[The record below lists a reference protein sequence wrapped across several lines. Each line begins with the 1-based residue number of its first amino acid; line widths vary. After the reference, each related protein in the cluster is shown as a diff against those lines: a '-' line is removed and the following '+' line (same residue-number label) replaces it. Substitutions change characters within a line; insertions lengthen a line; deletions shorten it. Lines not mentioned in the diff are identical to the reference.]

1 MKNEIKYTKNAAA
14 EHIRSF
20 GQYFTRYEVADFMC
34 AWTCKGARTVLDPAV
49 GNSVFF
55 KFAEKYNSDCRLT
68 GFEIDSEILG
78 YFGNPTNADIINDN
92 YLLSD
97 WDNKYDAIVCN
108 PPYNRFQAVCNRNE
122 ILDAIYSHTGEK
134 YSGYTNLYILFLLK
148 SIFQLSDKGK
158 LAYIIPSEFLNSK
171 YGTAVKKLLI
181 DQRLLRAIINF
192 EKDNEMFF
200 NAVTTCCILL
210 LDHEKKDYVSFY
222 NLQSIS
228 DLSLELLAD
237 EKSHAIRIGYDRLSA
252 SEKWRSLIKQEDTNN
267 FRNLVQLSRFC
278 SISRGIATG
287 ANGFFCFSQSKAR
300 ENKIPEQ
307 CLQKCICRSADIK
320 SPFFTSCD
328 FEELAKNDKAVY
340 LLDVSS
346 KDYEVIKE
354 YIEAGQN
361 IGINKK
367 HLPSRRI
374 PWYSMEQ
381 KAVAPIWVSSACRDG
396 IKFVR
401 NLAKIKSLTTFH
413 SVFINKEFAEE
424 VEVIF
429 CYFLTPVA
437 QRIIRENRKQL
448 GNGLEKFQPND
459 LNSANM
465 LDISIIA
472 DNDREKIIKIYND
485 MVENYRSFLVDELNA
500 IFLTY
505 LQ

>member
-1 MKNEIKYTKNAAA
+1 MNDEKNYTKNAAA
-14 EHIRSF
+14 AHIKSF
-20 GQYFTRYEVADFMC
+20 GQYFTKYEVADFMC
-34 AWTCKGARTVLDPAV
+34 AWACKNAKTMLDPAV

-55 KFAEKYNSDCRLT
+55 KSAKKYNADCWLT
-68 GFEIDSEILG
+68 GYEIDSEILG
-78 YFGNPTNADIINDN
+78 YFGNPTNAEIINDN

-97 WDNKYDAIVCN
+97 WERKYDAIVCN

-122 ILDAIYSHTGEK
+122 ILDVIYSHTGEK

-171 YGTAVKKLLI
+171 YGTAVKQLLI
-181 DQRLLRAIINF
+181 DQKLLRAIINF
-192 EKDNEMFF
+192 ENDNEMFF
-200 NAVTTCCILL
+200 NATTTCCVLL
-210 LDHEKKDYVSFY
+210 LDREVKDYACFY
-222 NLQSIS
+222 NLQSIN
-228 DLSLELLAD
+228 DLSLDLLSD
-237 EKSHAIRIGYDRLSA
+237 EKSRAIRISYKRLSA
-252 SEKWRSLIKQEDTNN
+252 SEKWRSLIKQEDTTT
-267 FRNLVQLSRFC
+267 FRNLVPVSRFC

-287 ANGFFCFSQSKAR
+287 ANDFFCFSQSKASKNR
-300 ENKIPEQ
+300 IPEQ

-320 SPFFTSCD
+320 TPFFTSCD
-328 FEELAKNDKAVY
+328 FEKLAKNDKAVY

-346 KDYEVIKE
+346 KDYELIKE

-361 IGINKK
+361 NGINKK
-367 HLPSRRI
+367 YLPSRRT

-381 KAVAPIWVSSACRDG
+381 KVVAPIWVSSACRNG

-401 NLAKIKSLTTFH
+401 NLAKIRTLTTFH
-413 SVFINKEFAEE
+413 SVFINNDY
-424 VEVIF
+424 VEDVDVIF
-429 CYFLTPVA
+429 SYFLTPVA
-437 QRIIRENRKQL
+437 QRIIRENRKEL

-465 LDISIIA
+465 LDISLIT

-485 MVENYRSFLVDELNA
+485 MIESYRSFLVDELND